1 MEKFAIISDNACDL
15 DKSLR
20 DRFGVD
26 DLIVGTVTFPDG
38 HTEKSDVDWVKH
50 DPDEYFKSMSDKKHI
65 YKSAAASVTEIAAC
79 FENFVKVG
87 RPVLAIVLSAALSG
101 TYNFCLK
108 AAEEIKAK
116 YPTAQIHVVDSQRYS
131 TSLGSLVAYACQL
144 REQGKSFEEVATWVE
159 ANKNCFHQ
167 MGVMDDLFFL
177 SRTGR
182 ISKAKA
188 FMGNLVGVKPMAD
201 FNGHGLSEVI
211 AKVKGLKNAF
221 QVTID
226 YMKKTIVN
234 PDQQVVFIAQ
244 SLRKEQVQ
252 VLADM
257 VKEQIKPKEIIITPV
272 DMSSGANIGPG
283 LMACFYYGKQISND
297 LVEEKAIMAELT
309 GK

>member
-15 DKSLR
+15 DKALR

-26 DLIVGTVTFPDG
+26 DLIIGTVTFPDG

-65 YKSAAASVTEIAAC
+65 YKSAAANVAEITEA
-79 FENFVKVG
+79 FEKQVKAG
-87 RPVLAIVLSAALSG
+87 RPVLAIVLSSALSG

-108 AAEEIKAK
+108 AAEAVKAK
-116 YPTAQIHVVDSQRYS
+116 FPAAKIKVIDSQRYS
-131 TSLGSLVAYACQL
+131 TSLGSLVVYACQL

-226 YMKKTIVN
+226 YMKKTIVD
-234 PDQQVVFIAQ
+234 PDNQIVFIAQ
-244 SLRKEQVQ
+244 SYRKEPVK
-252 VLADM
+252 VLEEM
-257 VKEQIKPKEIIITPV
+257 VRDQIHPKEIIVTPV

-297 LVEEKAIMAELT
+297 LVDEKAIMAELT

>member
-26 DLIVGTVTFPDG
+26 DLIIGTVTFPDG

-65 YKSAAASVTEIAAC
+65 YKSAAANVAEITEA
-79 FENFVKVG
+79 FEKQVKAG
-87 RPVLAIVLSAALSG
+87 RPVLAIVLSSALSG

-108 AAEEIKAK
+108 AAEAVKAK
-116 YPTAQIHVVDSQRYS
+116 FPAAKIKVIDSQRYS

-144 REQGKSFEEVATWVE
+144 REQGKPFEEVAAWVE

-201 FNGHGLSEVI
+201 FN
-211 AKVKGLKNAF
+211 
-221 QVTID
+221 
-226 YMKKTIVN
+226 
-234 PDQQVVFIAQ
+234 
-244 SLRKEQVQ
+244 
-252 VLADM
+252 
-257 VKEQIKPKEIIITPV
+257 EIGRASCRERV
-272 DMSSGANIGPG
+272 
-283 LMACFYYGKQISND
+283 
-297 LVEEKAIMAELT
+297 
-309 GK
+309 